1 MEEFV
6 LRIVGILAIV
16 AIAIAAFYF
25 LSGPKDN
32 KIPKGSKL
40 PVLFI
45 GGICLA
51 LGILTGFLIGYD
63 AAKKTNNDDK
73 IETNSDTK
81 MLIINDSIVVPIQPQ
96 ADRIIILDTNEE

>member
-6 LRIVGILAIV
+6 LRIIGILAIV
-16 AIAIAAFYF
+16 VIAIAAFYF

-32 KIPKGSKL
+32 KIHKGGKL

-45 GGICLA
+45 GCIWVAIGVLF
-51 LGILTGFLIGYD
+51 GYLIGYD
-63 AAKKTNNDDK
+63 AGKKTTNDDK

-96 ADRIIILDTNEE
+96 ADRIIVLDTNEE

>member
-1 MEEFV
+1 MKTFV
-6 LRIVGILAIV
+6 LIIGILVLASIALAV
-16 AIAIAAFYF
+16 AVAHS
-25 LSGPKDN
+25 LSNPKDN
-32 KIPKGSKL
+32 KDYKGEYTAL
-40 PVLFI
+40 I
-45 GGICLA
+45 CNICLA